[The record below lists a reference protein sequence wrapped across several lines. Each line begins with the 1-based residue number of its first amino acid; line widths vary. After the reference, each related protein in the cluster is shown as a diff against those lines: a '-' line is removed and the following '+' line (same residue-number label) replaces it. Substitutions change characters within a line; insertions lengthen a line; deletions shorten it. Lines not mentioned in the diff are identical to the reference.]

1 MPKTVGIAVSN
12 ATFHFDKLYTYRLP
26 LQLEGQVFEGSMV
39 LVPFGRGNRPRM
51 AVVLAVGEEPTAE
64 KTARLKELFAA
75 APEQARLTP
84 DLLKLVH
91 FLKERTFCTWFDALS
106 VLIPAGYGLRGL
118 TGWSLVRGAPIP
130 EDLSL
135 TEQQVLSVL
144 RPRRKPLPAADLAE
158 TLGLTLSALP
168 LERLENLG
176 LLRREEVVER
186 RVGDKTLQ
194 MVRLTEAEPEKLTPK
209 QQQVY
214 ELLGQVGCG
223 SIREICY
230 FAGVTR
236 GVVEKLV
243 QQGLAETYEQE
254 VLRTPL
260 KEETIPVEPPPTLTE
275 EQAAAVETL
284 WQGCQEGGRTGLL
297 YGVTG
302 SGKTA
307 VYLTLAHRVLAEGR
321 RCIVLVPEISLTPQT
336 IRRFLAAF
344 GSRVA
349 VIHSALSL
357 SERLDEYKR
366 IRRGEVDV
374 VVGTRSAVFA
384 PVENL
389 GLIIVDEEQEHTY
402 RSERAPRYDACEIAR
417 LRTRRHRGLCVLAS
431 ATPSIETA
439 YRAQKGE
446 YLLARLTRRY
456 GGAPLPE
463 VTILDLRERPMA
475 AEALSEELCEQL
487 LQNLQRGEQS
497 ILFVNRRGYSATA
510 TCMSC
515 HQPLECPHCSISLKF
530 HAANGRLMCH
540 YCGYSTEVPKA
551 CPHCGSRLMRY
562 SGVGTQKVEEALKM
576 RFPTARILRMDQ
588 DTTMRKD
595 SHQKLLSAFGRGDY
609 DILIGTQ
616 MVTKGLDF
624 PRVTLVGVLT
634 PDQML
639 YADDFRSYE
648 RTFSLITQVVGRSG
662 RRELPGRAFLQTYQ
676 PDHPVLTAA
685 ARQDYPAFYKT
696 EVETRRLLL
705 YPPFCRL
712 YCLGFWGENEAEVK
726 RAGQAVLTLLERL
739 LPAEYPELPVRLLGL
754 APAGVLRVA
763 GRYRYKLLIK
773 GKNSP
778 RMRELLWRLFT
789 EPALAQPM
797 KNVTLTIEPNYDSD
811 L

>member
-1 MPKTVGIAVSN
+1 MSPVARVAVEKT
-12 ATFHFDKLYTYRLP
+12 TCRFDKLFDYAIP
-26 LQLEGQVFEGSMV
+26 EGMALTAGVRVM
-39 LVPFGRGNRPRM
+39 VPFGRGGRRVGLVVALADAPESDTPLKPVA
-51 AVVLAVGEEPTAE
+51 AVLEEEPVLTE
-64 KTARLKELFAA
+64 EGLF
-75 APEQARLTP
+75 
-84 DLLKLVH
+84 LLRWLR
-91 FLKERTFCTWFDALS
+91 ENTFCTWFDALS

-118 TGWSLVRGAPIP
+118 IGWSLVRGVPLP
-130 EDLSL
+130 EALSP
-135 TEQQVLSVL
+135 TEQQVLSAL
-144 RPRRKPLPAADLAE
+144 KPRRKAVAAAELAE
-158 TLGLTLSALP
+158 ALGLTLDALP
-168 LERLENLG
+168 LERLEALG
-176 LLRREEVVER
+176 LLCREEVVER
-186 RVGDKTLQ
+186 RIGDKTLQ
-194 MVRLTEAEPEKLTPK
+194 MVRLSGTEPERLTPK
-209 QQQVY
+209 QRQVY
-214 ELLGQVGCG
+214 ELLEQVGCG

-243 QQGLAETYEQE
+243 QQGIAEAYEQE
-254 VLRTPL
+254 VLRTPVSR
-260 KEETIPVEPPPTLTE
+260 ETVLPEPPPALTE
-275 EQAAAVETL
+275 EQTAAVETL
-284 WQGCQEGGRTGLL
+284 WQGFAEGGRTGLL

-307 VYLTLAHRVLAEGR
+307 VYLTLAHRILAEGR

-344 GSRVA
+344 GRRVA
-349 VIHSALSL
+349 VMHSALSL

-384 PVENL
+384 PVEKL

-402 RSERAPRYDACEIAR
+402 RSEKAPRYDAGEIAR
-417 LRTRRHRGLCVLAS
+417 LRARRQGGLCVLAS

-439 YRAQKGE
+439 YRAEKGE
-446 YLLARLTRRY
+446 YLLAKLTHRY
-456 GGAPLPE
+456 GGAPLPD
-463 VTILDLRERPMA
+463 VTILDLRERAMA
-475 AEALSEELCEQL
+475 AEALSEELCEEL
-487 LQNLQRGEQS
+487 MQNLDRGEQS

-562 SGVGTQKVEEALKM
+562 SGVGTQKVEEALKL
-576 RFPTARILRMDQ
+576 RFPQARILRMDQ

-624 PRVTLVGVLT
+624 PKVTLVGVLS

-648 RTFSLITQVVGRSG
+648 HTFSLITQVVGRGG

-696 EVETRRLLL
+696 EAETRKLLL

-726 RAGQAVLTLLERL
+726 AAGQAVLALLERL
-739 LPAEYPELPVRLLGL
+739 LPGEYPELPVRLLGL
-754 APAGVLRVA
+754 APANVLRVA
-763 GRYRYKLLIK
+763 GRYRYKLIIK

-778 RMRELLWRLFT
+778 RMRELLWRLYT
-789 EPALAQPM
+789 EPELAAVM
-797 KNVTLTIEPNYDSD
+797 RNVTLTIDPNYDSD

>member
-1 MPKTVGIAVSN
+1 MAPVARVAVEKT
-12 ATFHFDKLYTYRLP
+12 TCRFDKLFDYAIPQGMP
-26 LQLEGQVFEGSMV
+26 LCPGVRV
-39 LVPFGRGNRPRM
+39 LVPFGHGRRIGL
-51 AVVLAVGEEPTAE
+51 VVELAEQAAHSTLKPIAAPLEEEPVLTE
-64 KTARLKELFAA
+64 EGLF
-75 APEQARLTP
+75 
-84 DLLKLVH
+84 LLRWLR
-91 FLKERTFCTWFDALS
+91 ENTFCTWFDALS

-118 TGWSLVRGAPIP
+118 TGWSLVRGAPVP

-284 WQGCQEGGRTGLL
+284 WQGCREGGRTGLL

-726 RAGQAVLTLLERL
+726 RAGQAVLSLLEWL

-789 EPALAQPM
+789 EPTLAQPM

>member
-1 MPKTVGIAVSN
+1 MAPVARVAVEKT
-12 ATFHFDKLYTYRLP
+12 TCRFDKLFDYAIPQGMP
-26 LQLEGQVFEGSMV
+26 LRPGVRV
-39 LVPFGRGNRPRM
+39 LVPFGHGRRIGL
-51 AVVLAVGEEPTAE
+51 VVELAEQAAHAALKPIAAPLEEEPVLTE
-64 KTARLKELFAA
+64 EGLF
-75 APEQARLTP
+75 
-84 DLLKLVH
+84 LLRWLR
-91 FLKERTFCTWFDALS
+91 ENTFCTWFDALS

-118 TGWSLVRGAPIP
+118 TGWSLVRGAPVP

-135 TEQQVLSVL
+135 TEQQVLSIL

-284 WQGCQEGGRTGLL
+284 WQGCREGGRTGLL

-487 LQNLQRGEQS
+487 MQNLNCGEQS

-662 RRELPGRAFLQTYQ
+662 RQELPGRAFLQTYQ

-726 RAGQAVLTLLERL
+726 RAGQAVLSLLERL

>member
-1 MPKTVGIAVSN
+1 MPPVARVAVEKT
-12 ATFHFDKLYTYRLP
+12 TCRFDKLFDYAIP
-26 LQLEGQVFEGSMV
+26 EGVSLMPGVRV
-39 LVPFGRGNRPRM
+39 LVPFGRGGRRVGLVVEIAAEPENPAGLKPIA
-51 AVVLAVGEEPTAE
+51 AVLEEEPVLTE
-64 KTARLKELFAA
+64 EGLF
-75 APEQARLTP
+75 
-84 DLLKLVH
+84 LLRWLR
-91 FLKERTFCTWFDALS
+91 ENTFCTWFDALS

-118 TGWSLVRGAPIP
+118 TGWSLVRGIPQP

-135 TEQQVLSVL
+135 VGQQILAVL
-144 RPRRKPLPAADLAE
+144 RPRRKPLPAAELAE
-158 TLGLTLSALP
+158 TLGLALSALP
-168 LERLENLG
+168 LEQLEKRG
-176 LLRREEVVER
+176 LLQQEEVVER

-194 MVRLTEAEPEKLTPK
+194 MVRLTEMEPVKLTPK
-209 QQQVY
+209 QRKVY
-214 ELLGQVGCG
+214 ELLAQVGCG

-243 QQGLAETYEQE
+243 QQGVAETYEQE

-260 KEETIPVEPPPTLTE
+260 NSETVPPEPPPCLTE

-284 WQGCQEGGRTGLL
+284 WQGYREGGRTGLL

-344 GSRVA
+344 GRRVA

-384 PVENL
+384 PVEQL

-402 RSERAPRYDACEIAR
+402 RSEQSPRYDAGEIAR
-417 LRTRRHRGLCVLAS
+417 LRARRQGGLCVLAS

-439 YRAQKGE
+439 YRAEKGE
-446 YLLARLTRRY
+446 YLLAKLTQRY
-456 GGAPLPE
+456 GGAPLPD

-475 AEALSEELCEQL
+475 AEALSEELCEEL
-487 LQNLQRGEQS
+487 LQNLNRKEQS

-530 HAANGRLMCH
+530 HTANGRLMCH
-540 YCGYSTEVPKA
+540 YCGYSTEVPKV

-562 SGVGTQKVEEALKM
+562 SGVGTQKVEEALKV
-576 RFPTARILRMDQ
+576 RFPQARILRMDQ

-624 PRVTLVGVLT
+624 PKVTLVGVLT

-648 RTFSLITQVVGRSG
+648 RTFSLITQVVGRGG

-712 YCLGFWGENEAEVK
+712 YCLGFWGEKEAEVK
-726 RAGQAVLTLLERL
+726 AAGQAVLSLLERL
-739 LPAEYPELPVRLLGL
+739 LPAEYKELPVRLLGL

-778 RMRELLWRLFT
+778 RMRELLWRLYT
-789 EPALAQPM
+789 EPELTVPLR
-797 KNVTLTIEPNYDSD
+797 NVALTIDPNYDSN

>member
-1 MPKTVGIAVSN
+1 MSPVARVAVEKT
-12 ATFHFDKLYTYRLP
+12 TCRFDKLFDYAIP
-26 LQLEGQVFEGSMV
+26 EGMALTAGVRVM
-39 LVPFGRGNRPRM
+39 VPFGRGGRRVGLVVALADAPESDTPLKPVA
-51 AVVLAVGEEPTAE
+51 AVLEEEPVLTE
-64 KTARLKELFAA
+64 EGLF
-75 APEQARLTP
+75 
-84 DLLKLVH
+84 LLRWLR
-91 FLKERTFCTWFDALS
+91 ENTFCTWFDALS

-118 TGWSLVRGAPIP
+118 IGWSLVRGVPLP
-130 EDLSL
+130 EDLSP
-135 TEQQVLSVL
+135 TEQQVLSAL
-144 RPRRKPLPAADLAE
+144 KPRRKAVAAAELAE
-158 TLGLTLSALP
+158 ALGLTLDALP
-168 LERLENLG
+168 LERLEALG

-186 RVGDKTLQ
+186 RIGDKTLQ
-194 MVRLTEAEPEKLTPK
+194 MVRLSGTEPERLTPK
-209 QQQVY
+209 QRQVY
-214 ELLGQVGCG
+214 ELLEQVGCG

-243 QQGLAETYEQE
+243 QQGIAEAYEQE
-254 VLRTPL
+254 VLRTPVSR
-260 KEETIPVEPPPTLTE
+260 ETVLPEPPPALTE
-275 EQAAAVETL
+275 EQSAAVETL
-284 WQGCQEGGRTGLL
+284 WQGFVEGGRTGLL

-344 GSRVA
+344 GRRVA
-349 VIHSALSL
+349 VMHSALSL

-384 PVENL
+384 PVEKL

-402 RSERAPRYDACEIAR
+402 RSEKAPRYDAGEIAR
-417 LRTRRHRGLCVLAS
+417 LRARRQGGLCVLAS

-439 YRAQKGE
+439 YRAEKGE
-446 YLLARLTRRY
+446 YLLAKLTHRY
-456 GGAPLPE
+456 GGAPLPD
-463 VTILDLRERPMA
+463 VTILDLRERAMA
-475 AEALSEELCEQL
+475 AEALSEELCEEL
-487 LQNLQRGEQS
+487 MQNLDRGEQS

-562 SGVGTQKVEEALKM
+562 SGVGTQKVEEALKL
-576 RFPTARILRMDQ
+576 RFPQARILRMDQ

-624 PRVTLVGVLT
+624 PKVTLVGVLA

-648 RTFSLITQVVGRSG
+648 HTFSLITQVVGRGG

-696 EVETRRLLL
+696 EAETRKLLL

-726 RAGQAVLTLLERL
+726 AAGQAVLALLERL
-739 LPAEYPELPVRLLGL
+739 LPEEYPELPVRLLGL
-754 APAGVLRVA
+754 APANVLRVA
-763 GRYRYKLLIK
+763 GRYRYKLIIK

-778 RMRELLWRLFT
+778 RMRELLWRLYT
-789 EPALAQPM
+789 EPELAAVM
-797 KNVTLTIEPNYDSD
+797 RNVTLTIDPNYDSN

>member
-1 MPKTVGIAVSN
+1 MSPVARVAVEKT
-12 ATFHFDKLYTYRLP
+12 TCRFDKLFDYAIP
-26 LQLEGQVFEGSMV
+26 EGMALTAGVRVM
-39 LVPFGRGNRPRM
+39 VPFGRGGRRVGLVVALADAPESDTPLKPVA
-51 AVVLAVGEEPTAE
+51 AVLEEEPVLTE
-64 KTARLKELFAA
+64 EGLF
-75 APEQARLTP
+75 
-84 DLLKLVH
+84 LLRWLR
-91 FLKERTFCTWFDALS
+91 ENTFCTWFDALS

-118 TGWSLVRGAPIP
+118 TGWSLVRGVPLP
-130 EDLSL
+130 EDLSP
-135 TEQQVLSVL
+135 TEQQVLSAL
-144 RPRRKPLPAADLAE
+144 KPRRKTVAAAELAE
-158 TLGLTLSALP
+158 ALGLTLDALP
-168 LERLENLG
+168 LERLEALG

-186 RVGDKTLQ
+186 RIGDKTLQ
-194 MVRLTEAEPEKLTPK
+194 MVRLSGTEPERLTSK
-209 QQQVY
+209 QRQVY

-243 QQGLAETYEQE
+243 QQGIAEAYEQE
-254 VLRTPL
+254 VLRTPVSR
-260 KEETIPVEPPPTLTE
+260 ETVLPEPPPALTE
-275 EQAAAVETL
+275 EQSAAVETL
-284 WQGCQEGGRTGLL
+284 WQGFAEGGRTGLL

-344 GSRVA
+344 GRRVA
-349 VIHSALSL
+349 VMHSALSL

-384 PVENL
+384 PVEKL

-402 RSERAPRYDACEIAR
+402 RSEKAPRYDAGEIAR
-417 LRTRRHRGLCVLAS
+417 LRARRQGGLCVLAS

-439 YRAQKGE
+439 YRAEKGE
-446 YLLARLTRRY
+446 YLLAKLTHRY
-456 GGAPLPE
+456 GGAPLPD
-463 VTILDLRERPMA
+463 VTILDLRERAMA
-475 AEALSEELCEQL
+475 AEALSEELCEEL
-487 LQNLQRGEQS
+487 MQNLDRGEQS

-551 CPHCGSRLMRY
+551 CPACGSRLMRY
-562 SGVGTQKVEEALKM
+562 SGVGTQKVEEALKL
-576 RFPTARILRMDQ
+576 RFPQARILRMDQ

-624 PRVTLVGVLT
+624 PKVTLVGVLA

-648 RTFSLITQVVGRSG
+648 RTFSLITQVVGRGG

-696 EVETRRLLL
+696 EAETRKLLL

-712 YCLGFWGENEAEVK
+712 CCLGFWGENEAEVK
-726 RAGQAVLTLLERL
+726 AAGQAVLALLERL
-739 LPAEYPELPVRLLGL
+739 LPEEYPELPVRLLGL
-754 APAGVLRVA
+754 APANVLRVA
-763 GRYRYKLLIK
+763 GRYRYKLIIK

-778 RMRELLWRLFT
+778 RMRELLWRLYT
-789 EPALAQPM
+789 EPELAAPM
-797 KNVTLTIEPNYDSD
+797 RGVVLTIDPNYDSN

>member
-1 MPKTVGIAVSN
+1 MSLLLAQAAVN
-12 ATFHFDKLYTYRLP
+12 DANIHFDKLYSYRIPAELA
-26 LQLEGQVFEGSMV
+26 GRVFPGSMV
-39 LVPFGRGNRPRM
+39 LVPFGRGSKARM
-51 AVVLAVGEEPTAE
+51 AVVLAVGEVDESDAPKGL
-64 KTARLKELFAA
+64 KTLYDA
-75 APEQARLTP
+75 APEDARLTP
-84 DLLKLVH
+84 DLLELVR
-91 FLKERTFCTWFDALS
+91 FLKERTFCTWFEAVKAVIPYGAQYRPAVVDGRHVMQGRLTRSTERLYTLAGALPEKPKPGPRQLAAVAALQNGPLTARQLDEVGIS
-106 VLIPAGYGLRGL
+106 RATLDGLVKKGVLTAAEQDKAIDLFAAIPFDPQPL
-118 TGWSLVRGAPIP
+118 
-130 EDLSL
+130 ELSP
-135 TEQQVLSVL
+135 EQQQAFNDLL
-144 RPRRKPLPAADLAE
+144 PNLEDARPHAA
-158 TLGLTLSALP
+158 
-168 LERLENLG
+168 
-176 LLRREEVVER
+176 LLH
-186 RVGDKTLQ
+186 
-194 MVRLTEAEPEKLTPK
+194 
-209 QQQVY
+209 
-214 ELLGQVGCG
+214 
-223 SIREICY
+223 
-230 FAGVTR
+230 
-236 GVVEKLV
+236 
-243 QQGLAETYEQE
+243 
-254 VLRTPL
+254 
-260 KEETIPVEPPPTLTE
+260 
-275 EQAAAVETL
+275 
-284 WQGCQEGGRTGLL
+284 
-297 YGVTG
+297 GVTG
-302 SGKTA
+302 SGKTI
-307 VYLTLAHRVLAEGR
+307 VFLRLIQRMLELGR
-321 RCIVLVPEISLTPQT
+321 RALVLVPEISLTPQM
-336 IRRFLAAF
+336 IRRLKSTF
-344 GSRVA
+344 GSRLA
-349 VIHSALSL
+349 VQHSALNNT
-357 SERLDEYKR
+357 ERLLQWRMIQQGNAD
-366 IRRGEVDV
+366 I

-384 PVENL
+384 PLQNL
-389 GLIIVDEEQEHTY
+389 GLIIMDEEQEHTY
-402 RSERAPRYDACEIAR
+402 RSEKSPRYDAGEVAR

-463 VTILDLRERPMA
+463 VTILDLRDRPMA

>member
-1 MPKTVGIAVSN
+1 MSPVARVAVEKT
-12 ATFHFDKLYTYRLP
+12 TCRFDKLFDYAIP
-26 LQLEGQVFEGSMV
+26 EGMALTAGVRVM
-39 LVPFGRGNRPRM
+39 VPFGRGGRRVGLVVALADAPESDTPLKPVA
-51 AVVLAVGEEPTAE
+51 AVLEEEPVLTE
-64 KTARLKELFAA
+64 EGLF
-75 APEQARLTP
+75 
-84 DLLKLVH
+84 LLRWLR
-91 FLKERTFCTWFDALS
+91 ENTFCTWFDALS

-118 TGWSLVRGAPIP
+118 IGWSLVRGVPLP
-130 EDLSL
+130 EALSP
-135 TEQQVLSVL
+135 TEQQVLSAL
-144 RPRRKPLPAADLAE
+144 KPRRKAVAAAELAE
-158 TLGLTLSALP
+158 ALGLTLDALP
-168 LERLENLG
+168 LERLEALG

-186 RVGDKTLQ
+186 RIGDKTLQ
-194 MVRLTEAEPEKLTPK
+194 MVRLSGTEPERLTPK
-209 QQQVY
+209 QRQVY
-214 ELLGQVGCG
+214 ELLEQVGCG

-243 QQGLAETYEQE
+243 QQGIAEVYEQE
-254 VLRTPL
+254 VLRTPVSR
-260 KEETIPVEPPPTLTE
+260 ETVLPEPPPALTE
-275 EQAAAVETL
+275 EQSAAVETL
-284 WQGCQEGGRTGLL
+284 WQGFAEGGRTGLL

-307 VYLTLAHRVLAEGR
+307 VYLTLAHRILAEGR

-344 GSRVA
+344 GRRVA
-349 VIHSALSL
+349 VMHSALSL

-384 PVENL
+384 PVEKL

-402 RSERAPRYDACEIAR
+402 RSEKAPRYDAGEIAR
-417 LRTRRHRGLCVLAS
+417 LRVRRQGGLCVLAS

-439 YRAQKGE
+439 YRAEKGE
-446 YLLARLTRRY
+446 YLLAKLTHRY
-456 GGAPLPE
+456 GGAPLPD
-463 VTILDLRERPMA
+463 VTILDLRERAMA
-475 AEALSEELCEQL
+475 AEALSEELCEEL
-487 LQNLQRGEQS
+487 MQNLDRGEQS

-562 SGVGTQKVEEALKM
+562 SGVGTQKVEEALKL
-576 RFPTARILRMDQ
+576 RFPQARILRMDQ

-624 PRVTLVGVLT
+624 PKVTLVGVLS

-648 RTFSLITQVVGRSG
+648 HTFSLITQVVGRGG

-696 EVETRRLLL
+696 EAETRKLLL

-726 RAGQAVLTLLERL
+726 AAGQAVLALLERL
-739 LPAEYPELPVRLLGL
+739 LPGEYPELPVRLLGL
-754 APAGVLRVA
+754 APANVLRVA
-763 GRYRYKLLIK
+763 GRYRYKLIIK

-778 RMRELLWRLFT
+778 RMRELLWRLYT
-789 EPALAQPM
+789 EPELAAVM
-797 KNVTLTIEPNYDSD
+797 RNVTLTIDPNYDSD

>member
-1 MPKTVGIAVSN
+1 MSPVARVAVEKT
-12 ATFHFDKLYTYRLP
+12 TCRFDKLFDYAIP
-26 LQLEGQVFEGSMV
+26 EGMTLSAGVRVM
-39 LVPFGRGNRPRM
+39 VPFGRGGRRVGLVVALADAPESDTPLKPVA
-51 AVVLAVGEEPTAE
+51 AVLEEEPVLTE
-64 KTARLKELFAA
+64 EGLF
-75 APEQARLTP
+75 
-84 DLLKLVH
+84 LLRWLR
-91 FLKERTFCTWFDALS
+91 ENTFCTWFDALS

-118 TGWSLVRGAPIP
+118 IGWSLVRGVPLP
-130 EDLSL
+130 EDL
-135 TEQQVLSVL
+135 TPAEQQVLTAL
-144 RPRRKPLPAADLAE
+144 KPRRKAVPAAELAE
-158 TLGLTLSALP
+158 ALGLTLAALP
-168 LERLENLG
+168 LERLEALG

-186 RVGDKTLQ
+186 RIGDKTLQ
-194 MVRLTEAEPEKLTPK
+194 MVRLSGTEPEYLTPK
-209 QQQVY
+209 QRQVY
-214 ELLGQVGCG
+214 ELLEQVGCG

-243 QQGLAETYEQE
+243 QQGVAESYEQE
-254 VLRTPL
+254 VLRTPTS
-260 KEETIPVEPPPTLTE
+260 EETVPPEPPPALTE
-275 EQAAAVETL
+275 EQSAAVETL
-284 WQGCQEGGRTGLL
+284 WQGFAEGGRTGLL

-344 GSRVA
+344 GRRVA
-349 VIHSALSL
+349 VMHSALSL

-384 PVENL
+384 PVEKL

-402 RSERAPRYDACEIAR
+402 RSEKAPRYDAGEIAR
-417 LRTRRHRGLCVLAS
+417 LRARRQGGLCVLAS

-439 YRAQKGE
+439 YRAEKGE
-446 YLLARLTRRY
+446 YLLAKLTHRY
-456 GGAPLPE
+456 GGAPLPD
-463 VTILDLRERPMA
+463 VTILDLRERAMA
-475 AEALSEELCEQL
+475 AEALSEELCEEL
-487 LQNLQRGEQS
+487 MQNLDRGEQS

-551 CPHCGSRLMRY
+551 CPACGSRLMRY
-562 SGVGTQKVEEALKM
+562 SGVGTQKVEEALKL
-576 RFPTARILRMDQ
+576 RFPQARILRMDQ

-624 PRVTLVGVLT
+624 PKVTLVGVLT

-648 RTFSLITQVVGRSG
+648 RTFSLITQVVGRGG

-696 EVETRRLLL
+696 EAETRKLLL

-712 YCLGFWGENEAEVK
+712 YCLGFWGENEGEVK
-726 RAGQAVLTLLERL
+726 AAGQAVLRLLERL

-754 APAGVLRVA
+754 APANVLRVA

-778 RMRELLWRLFT
+778 RMRELLWRLYT
-789 EPALAQPM
+789 EPELAAVM
-797 KNVTLTIEPNYDSD
+797 RNVTLTIDPNYDSD

>member
-1 MPKTVGIAVSN
+1 MSPVARVAVEKT
-12 ATFHFDKLYTYRLP
+12 TCRFDKLFDYAIP
-26 LQLEGQVFEGSMV
+26 EGMALTAGVRVM
-39 LVPFGRGNRPRM
+39 VPFGRGGRRVGLVVALADAPESDTPLKPVA
-51 AVVLAVGEEPTAE
+51 AVLEEEPVLTE
-64 KTARLKELFAA
+64 EGLF
-75 APEQARLTP
+75 
-84 DLLKLVH
+84 LLRWLR
-91 FLKERTFCTWFDALS
+91 ENTFCTWFDALS

-118 TGWSLVRGAPIP
+118 IGWSLVRGVPLQ
-130 EDLSL
+130 EDLSP
-135 TEQQVLSVL
+135 TEQQVLSAL
-144 RPRRKPLPAADLAE
+144 KPRRKAVAAAELAE
-158 TLGLTLSALP
+158 ALGLTLDALP
-168 LERLENLG
+168 LERLEALG

-186 RVGDKTLQ
+186 RIGDKTLQ
-194 MVRLTEAEPEKLTPK
+194 MVRLSGTEPERLTPK
-209 QQQVY
+209 QRQVY
-214 ELLGQVGCG
+214 ELLEQVGCG

-230 FAGVTR
+230 FAGVPR

-243 QQGLAETYEQE
+243 QQGIAEAYEQE
-254 VLRTPL
+254 VLRTPVSR
-260 KEETIPVEPPPTLTE
+260 ETVLPEPPPALTE
-275 EQAAAVETL
+275 EQSAAVETL
-284 WQGCQEGGRTGLL
+284 WQGFAEGGRTGLL

-307 VYLTLAHRVLAEGR
+307 VYLTLAHRILAEGR

-344 GSRVA
+344 GRRVA
-349 VIHSALSL
+349 VMHSALSL

-384 PVENL
+384 PVEKL

-402 RSERAPRYDACEIAR
+402 RSEKAPRYDAGEIAR
-417 LRTRRHRGLCVLAS
+417 LRARRQGGLCVLAS

-439 YRAQKGE
+439 YRAEKGE
-446 YLLARLTRRY
+446 YLLAKLTHRY
-456 GGAPLPE
+456 GGAPLPD
-463 VTILDLRERPMA
+463 VTILDLRERAMA
-475 AEALSEELCEQL
+475 AEALSEELCEEL
-487 LQNLQRGEQS
+487 MQNLDRGEQS
-497 ILFVNRRGYSATA
+497 ILFVNRRGYSAMA

-562 SGVGTQKVEEALKM
+562 SGVGTQKVEEALKL
-576 RFPTARILRMDQ
+576 RFPQARILRMDQ

-624 PRVTLVGVLT
+624 PKVTLVGVLA

-648 RTFSLITQVVGRSG
+648 RTFSLITQVVGRGG

-696 EVETRRLLL
+696 EAETRKLLL

-726 RAGQAVLTLLERL
+726 AAGQAVLALLERL
-739 LPAEYPELPVRLLGL
+739 LPGEYPELPVRLLGL
-754 APAGVLRVA
+754 APANVLRVA
-763 GRYRYKLLIK
+763 GRYRYKLIIK

-778 RMRELLWRLFT
+778 RMRELLWRLYT
-789 EPALAQPM
+789 EPELAAVM
-797 KNVTLTIEPNYDSD
+797 RNVTLTIDPNYDSD

>member
-1 MPKTVGIAVSN
+1 MSPVARVAVEKT
-12 ATFHFDKLYTYRLP
+12 TCRFDKLFDYAIP
-26 LQLEGQVFEGSMV
+26 EGMALTAGVRVM
-39 LVPFGRGNRPRM
+39 VPFGRGGRRVGLVVALADAPESDTPLKPVA
-51 AVVLAVGEEPTAE
+51 AVLEEEPVLTE
-64 KTARLKELFAA
+64 EGLF
-75 APEQARLTP
+75 
-84 DLLKLVH
+84 LLRWLR
-91 FLKERTFCTWFDALS
+91 ENTFCTWFDALS

-118 TGWSLVRGAPIP
+118 IGWSLVRGVPLP
-130 EDLSL
+130 EDLSP
-135 TEQQVLSVL
+135 TEQQVLSAL
-144 RPRRKPLPAADLAE
+144 KPRRKTVAAAE
-158 TLGLTLSALP
+158 LSEALGLPLAALP
-168 LERLENLG
+168 LERLEALG

-186 RVGDKTLQ
+186 RIGDKTLQ
-194 MVRLTEAEPEKLTPK
+194 MVRLSGTEPERLTPK
-209 QQQVY
+209 QRQVY
-214 ELLGQVGCG
+214 ELLEQVGCG

-243 QQGLAETYEQE
+243 QQGIAEAYEQE
-254 VLRTPL
+254 VLRTPVSR
-260 KEETIPVEPPPTLTE
+260 ETVLPEPPPALTE
-275 EQAAAVETL
+275 EQSAAVETL
-284 WQGCQEGGRTGLL
+284 WQGFAEGGRTGLL

-344 GSRVA
+344 GRRVA
-349 VIHSALSL
+349 VMHSALSL

-384 PVENL
+384 PVEKL

-402 RSERAPRYDACEIAR
+402 RSEKAPRYDAGEIAR
-417 LRTRRHRGLCVLAS
+417 LRARRQGGLCVLAS

-439 YRAQKGE
+439 YRAEKGE
-446 YLLARLTRRY
+446 YLLAKLTHRY
-456 GGAPLPE
+456 GGAPLPD
-463 VTILDLRERPMA
+463 VTILDLRERAMA
-475 AEALSEELCEQL
+475 AEALSEELCEEL
-487 LQNLQRGEQS
+487 MQNLDRGEQS

-562 SGVGTQKVEEALKM
+562 SGVGTQKVEEALKL
-576 RFPTARILRMDQ
+576 RFPQARILRMDQ

-624 PRVTLVGVLT
+624 PKVTLVGVLA

-648 RTFSLITQVVGRSG
+648 RTFSLITQVVGRGG

-696 EVETRRLLL
+696 EAETRKLLL

-726 RAGQAVLTLLERL
+726 AAGQAVLALLERL
-739 LPAEYPELPVRLLGL
+739 LPEEYPELPVRLLGL
-754 APAGVLRVA
+754 APANVLRVA
-763 GRYRYKLLIK
+763 GRYRYKLIIK

-778 RMRELLWRLFT
+778 RMRELLWRLYT
-789 EPALAQPM
+789 EPELAAVM
-797 KNVTLTIEPNYDSD
+797 RNVTLTIDPNYDSD

>member
-1 MPKTVGIAVSN
+1 MSPVARVAVEKT
-12 ATFHFDKLYTYRLP
+12 TCRFDKLFDYAIPGGMTLSAGVR
-26 LQLEGQVFEGSMV
+26 VM
-39 LVPFGRGNRPRM
+39 VPFGRGGRRVGLVVALADAPESDTPLKPVA
-51 AVVLAVGEEPTAE
+51 AVLEEEPVLTE
-64 KTARLKELFAA
+64 EGLF
-75 APEQARLTP
+75 
-84 DLLKLVH
+84 LLRWLR
-91 FLKERTFCTWFDALS
+91 ENTFCTWFDALS

-118 TGWSLVRGAPIP
+118 IGWSLVRGVPLP
-130 EDLSL
+130 EDLSP
-135 TEQQVLSVL
+135 TEQQVLSAL
-144 RPRRKPLPAADLAE
+144 KPRRKAVAAAE
-158 TLGLTLSALP
+158 LSEALGLTLDALP
-168 LERLENLG
+168 LERLEALG

-194 MVRLTEAEPEKLTPK
+194 MVRLSGTEPERLTPK
-209 QQQVY
+209 QRQVY
-214 ELLGQVGCG
+214 ELLEQVGCG

-243 QQGLAETYEQE
+243 QQGVAESYEQE
-254 VLRTPL
+254 VLRTPTS
-260 KEETIPVEPPPTLTE
+260 EETVPPEPPPTLTE
-275 EQAAAVETL
+275 EQTAAVETL
-284 WQGCQEGGRTGLL
+284 WQGFTEGGRTGLL

-344 GSRVA
+344 GRRVA
-349 VIHSALSL
+349 VMHSALSL

-384 PVENL
+384 PVEKL

-402 RSERAPRYDACEIAR
+402 RSEKAPRYDAGEIAR
-417 LRTRRHRGLCVLAS
+417 LRARRQGGLCVLAS

-439 YRAQKGE
+439 YRAEKGE
-446 YLLARLTRRY
+446 YLLAKLTHRY
-456 GGAPLPE
+456 GGAPLPD
-463 VTILDLRERPMA
+463 VTILDLRERAMA
-475 AEALSEELCEQL
+475 AEALSEELCEEL
-487 LQNLQRGEQS
+487 MQNLGRGEQS

-551 CPHCGSRLMRY
+551 CPTCGSRLMRY
-562 SGVGTQKVEEALKM
+562 SGVGTQKVEEALKL
-576 RFPTARILRMDQ
+576 RFPQARILRMDQ

-648 RTFSLITQVVGRSG
+648 HTFSLITQVVGRGG

-696 EVETRRLLL
+696 EAETRKLLL

-726 RAGQAVLTLLERL
+726 AAGQAVLALLERL
-739 LPAEYPELPVRLLGL
+739 LPEEYPELPVRLLGL
-754 APAGVLRVA
+754 APANVLRVA

-778 RMRELLWRLFT
+778 RMRELLWRLYT
-789 EPALAQPM
+789 EPELAAPM
-797 KNVTLTIEPNYDSD
+797 RGVVLTIDPNYDSN

>member
-1 MPKTVGIAVSN
+1 MSPVARVAVEKT
-12 ATFHFDKLYTYRLP
+12 TCRFDKLFDYAIP
-26 LQLEGQVFEGSMV
+26 EGMALTAGVRIM
-39 LVPFGRGNRPRM
+39 VPFGRGGRRVGLVVALADAPESDTPLKPVA
-51 AVVLAVGEEPTAE
+51 AVLEEEPVLTE
-64 KTARLKELFAA
+64 EGLF
-75 APEQARLTP
+75 
-84 DLLKLVH
+84 LLRWLR
-91 FLKERTFCTWFDALS
+91 ENTFCTWFDALS

-118 TGWSLVRGAPIP
+118 IGWSLVRGVPLP
-130 EDLSL
+130 EALSP
-135 TEQQVLSVL
+135 TEQQVLSAL
-144 RPRRKPLPAADLAE
+144 KPRRKAVAAAELAE
-158 TLGLTLSALP
+158 ALGLTLDALP
-168 LERLENLG
+168 LERLEALG

-186 RVGDKTLQ
+186 RIGDKTLQ
-194 MVRLTEAEPEKLTPK
+194 MVRLSGTEPERLTPK
-209 QQQVY
+209 QRQVY
-214 ELLGQVGCG
+214 ELLEQVGCG

-243 QQGLAETYEQE
+243 QQGIAEAYEQE
-254 VLRTPL
+254 VLRTPVSR
-260 KEETIPVEPPPTLTE
+260 ETVLPEPPPALTE
-275 EQAAAVETL
+275 EQTAAVETL
-284 WQGCQEGGRTGLL
+284 WQGFAESGRTGLL

-344 GSRVA
+344 GRRVA
-349 VIHSALSL
+349 VMHSALSL

-384 PVENL
+384 PVEKL

-402 RSERAPRYDACEIAR
+402 RSEKAPRYDAGEIAR
-417 LRTRRHRGLCVLAS
+417 LRARRQGGLCVLAS

-439 YRAQKGE
+439 YRAEKGE
-446 YLLARLTRRY
+446 YLLAKLTHRY
-456 GGAPLPE
+456 GGAPLPD
-463 VTILDLRERPMA
+463 VTILDLRERAMA
-475 AEALSEELCEQL
+475 AEALSEELCEEL
-487 LQNLQRGEQS
+487 MQNLDRGEQS

-562 SGVGTQKVEEALKM
+562 SGVGTQKVEEALKL
-576 RFPTARILRMDQ
+576 RFPQARILRMDQ

-624 PRVTLVGVLT
+624 PKVTLVGVLA

-648 RTFSLITQVVGRSG
+648 HTFSLITQVVGRGG

-696 EVETRRLLL
+696 EVETRKLLL

-726 RAGQAVLTLLERL
+726 AAGQAVLALLERL
-739 LPAEYPELPVRLLGL
+739 LPGEYPELPVRLLGL
-754 APAGVLRVA
+754 APANVLRVA
-763 GRYRYKLLIK
+763 GRYRYKLIIK

-778 RMRELLWRLFT
+778 RMRELLWRLYT
-789 EPALAQPM
+789 EPELAAVM
-797 KNVTLTIEPNYDSD
+797 RNVTLTIDPNYDSD

>member
-1 MPKTVGIAVSN
+1 MSPVARVAVEKT
-12 ATFHFDKLYTYRLP
+12 TCRFDKLFDYAIP
-26 LQLEGQVFEGSMV
+26 EGMALTAGVRVM
-39 LVPFGRGNRPRM
+39 VPFGRGGRRVGLVVALADAPESDTPLKPVA
-51 AVVLAVGEEPTAE
+51 AVLEEEPVLTE
-64 KTARLKELFAA
+64 EGLF
-75 APEQARLTP
+75 
-84 DLLKLVH
+84 LLRWLR
-91 FLKERTFCTWFDALS
+91 ENTFCTWFDALS

-118 TGWSLVRGAPIP
+118 TGWSLVRGVPLP
-130 EDLSL
+130 EELSP
-135 TEQQVLSVL
+135 TEQQVLAAL
-144 RPRRKPLPAADLAE
+144 KPRRKAVAAAELAE
-158 TLGLTLSALP
+158 ALGLTLDALP
-168 LERLENLG
+168 LERLEALG

-186 RVGDKTLQ
+186 RIGDKTLQ
-194 MVRLTEAEPEKLTPK
+194 MVRLSGTEPERLTPK
-209 QQQVY
+209 QRQVY
-214 ELLGQVGCG
+214 ELLEQVGCG

-243 QQGLAETYEQE
+243 QQGVAESYEQE
-254 VLRTPL
+254 VLRTPTS
-260 KEETIPVEPPPTLTE
+260 EETVPPEPPPTLTE
-275 EQAAAVETL
+275 EQTAAVETL
-284 WQGCQEGGRTGLL
+284 WQGFTEGGRTGLL

-344 GSRVA
+344 GRRVA
-349 VIHSALSL
+349 VMHSALSL

-384 PVENL
+384 PVEKL

-402 RSERAPRYDACEIAR
+402 RSEKAPRYDAGEIAR
-417 LRTRRHRGLCVLAS
+417 LRARRQGGLCVLAS

-439 YRAQKGE
+439 YRAEKGE
-446 YLLARLTRRY
+446 YLLAKLTHRY
-456 GGAPLPE
+456 GGAPLPD
-463 VTILDLRERPMA
+463 VTILDLRERAMA
-475 AEALSEELCEQL
+475 AEALSEELCEEL
-487 LQNLQRGEQS
+487 MQNLDRGEQS

-562 SGVGTQKVEEALKM
+562 SGVGTQKVEEALKL
-576 RFPTARILRMDQ
+576 RFPRARILRMDQ

-624 PRVTLVGVLT
+624 PKVTLVGVLA

-648 RTFSLITQVVGRSG
+648 HTFSLITQVVGRGG

-696 EVETRRLLL
+696 EAETRKLLL

-726 RAGQAVLTLLERL
+726 AAGQAVLALLERL
-739 LPAEYPELPVRLLGL
+739 LPEEYPELPVRLLGL
-754 APAGVLRVA
+754 APANVLRVA
-763 GRYRYKLLIK
+763 GRYRYKLIIK

-778 RMRELLWRLFT
+778 RMRELLWRLYT
-789 EPALAQPM
+789 EPELAAVM
-797 KNVTLTIEPNYDSD
+797 RNVTLTIDPNYDSD

>member
-1 MPKTVGIAVSN
+1 MPPVARVAVEKT
-12 ATFHFDKLYTYRLP
+12 TCRFDKLFDYAIP
-26 LQLEGQVFEGSMV
+26 EGVSLMPGVRV
-39 LVPFGRGNRPRM
+39 LVPFGRGGRRVGLVVEIAAEPENPAGLKPIA
-51 AVVLAVGEEPTAE
+51 AVLEEEPVLTE
-64 KTARLKELFAA
+64 EGLF
-75 APEQARLTP
+75 
-84 DLLKLVH
+84 LLRWLR
-91 FLKERTFCTWFDALS
+91 ENTFCTWFDALS

-118 TGWSLVRGAPIP
+118 TGWSLVRGIPQP

-135 TEQQVLSVL
+135 VGQQILAVL
-144 RPRRKPLPAADLAE
+144 RPRRKPLPAAELAE
-158 TLGLTLSALP
+158 TLGLALSALP
-168 LERLENLG
+168 LEQLEKRG
-176 LLRREEVVER
+176 LLQQEEVVER

-194 MVRLTEAEPEKLTPK
+194 MVRLTEMEPVKLTPK
-209 QQQVY
+209 QRKVY
-214 ELLGQVGCG
+214 ELLAQVGCG

-243 QQGLAETYEQE
+243 QQGVAETYEQE
-254 VLRTPL
+254 VLRTPQNS
-260 KEETIPVEPPPTLTE
+260 ETVPPEPPPCLTE

-284 WQGCQEGGRTGLL
+284 WQGYREGGRTGLL

-344 GSRVA
+344 GRRVA

-384 PVENL
+384 PVEQL

-402 RSERAPRYDACEIAR
+402 RSEQSPRYDAGEIAR
-417 LRTRRHRGLCVLAS
+417 LRARRQGGLCVLAS

-439 YRAQKGE
+439 YRAEKGE
-446 YLLARLTRRY
+446 YLLAKLTQRY
-456 GGAPLPE
+456 GGAPLPD

-475 AEALSEELCEQL
+475 AEALSEELCEEL
-487 LQNLQRGEQS
+487 LQNLNRKEQS

-540 YCGYSTEVPKA
+540 YCGYSTEVPKV

-562 SGVGTQKVEEALKM
+562 SGVGTQKVEEALKV
-576 RFPTARILRMDQ
+576 RFPQARILRMDQ

-595 SHQKLLSAFGRGDY
+595 SHQKLLSSFGRGDY

-624 PRVTLVGVLT
+624 PKVTLVGVLT

-648 RTFSLITQVVGRSG
+648 RTFSLITQVVGRGG

-712 YCLGFWGENEAEVK
+712 YCLGFWGEKEAEVK
-726 RAGQAVLTLLERL
+726 AAGQAVLSLLERL
-739 LPAEYPELPVRLLGL
+739 LPTEYKELPVRLLGL

-778 RMRELLWRLFT
+778 RMRELLWRLYT
-789 EPALAQPM
+789 EPELTVPLR
-797 KNVTLTIEPNYDSD
+797 NVALTIDPNYDSN

>member
-1 MPKTVGIAVSN
+1 MAG
-12 ATFHFDKLYTYRLP
+12 LP
-26 LQLEGQVFEGSMV
+26 
-39 LVPFGRGNRPRM
+39 
-51 AVVLAVGEEPTAE
+51 
-64 KTARLKELFAA
+64 
-75 APEQARLTP
+75 
-84 DLLKLVH
+84 
-91 FLKERTFCTWFDALS
+91 
-106 VLIPAGYGLRGL
+106 
-118 TGWSLVRGAPIP
+118 
-130 EDLSL
+130 
-135 TEQQVLSVL
+135 
-144 RPRRKPLPAADLAE
+144 
-158 TLGLTLSALP
+158 
-168 LERLENLG
+168 
-176 LLRREEVVER
+176 
-186 RVGDKTLQ
+186 
-194 MVRLTEAEPEKLTPK
+194 
-209 QQQVY
+209 
-214 ELLGQVGCG
+214 
-223 SIREICY
+223 
-230 FAGVTR
+230 
-236 GVVEKLV
+236 
-243 QQGLAETYEQE
+243 
-254 VLRTPL
+254 
-260 KEETIPVEPPPTLTE
+260 
-275 EQAAAVETL
+275 
-284 WQGCQEGGRTGLL
+284 EGGRTGLL

-576 RFPTARILRMDQ
+576 RVPHRPHPAHGPGHHHAKGQPPKAPFGLRSGGLRYPHRDA
-588 DTTMRKD
+588 DG
-595 SHQKLLSAFGRGDY
+595 HQGAGLPPGHPRGRFD
-609 DILIGTQ
+609 
-616 MVTKGLDF
+616 
-624 PRVTLVGVLT
+624 PR
-634 PDQML
+634 PDAL
-639 YADDFRSYE
+639 RDDFRSYE

-726 RAGQAVLTLLERL
+726 RAGQAVLSLLERL

>member
-1 MPKTVGIAVSN
+1 MAPVARVAVEKT
-12 ATFHFDKLYTYRLP
+12 TCRFDKLFDYAIPQGMP
-26 LQLEGQVFEGSMV
+26 LRPGVRV
-39 LVPFGRGNRPRM
+39 LVPFGHGRRIGL
-51 AVVLAVGEEPTAE
+51 VVELAEQAAHAALKPIAAPLEEEPVLTE
-64 KTARLKELFAA
+64 EGLF
-75 APEQARLTP
+75 
-84 DLLKLVH
+84 LLRWLR
-91 FLKERTFCTWFDALS
+91 ESTFCTWFDALS

-118 TGWSLVRGAPIP
+118 TGWSLVRGAPVP

-168 LERLENLG
+168 LDRLEALG

-284 WQGCQEGGRTGLL
+284 WQGCREGGRTGLL

-662 RRELPGRAFLQTYQ
+662 RRELPGRAFLQSYQ

-789 EPALAQPM
+789 EPALSVPM
-797 KNVTLTIEPNYDSD
+797 KTVTLTIDPNYDSD

>member
-1 MPKTVGIAVSN
+1 MPPVARVAVEKT
-12 ATFHFDKLYTYRLP
+12 TCRFDKLFDYAIP
-26 LQLEGQVFEGSMV
+26 EGVSLMPGVRV
-39 LVPFGRGNRPRM
+39 LVPFGRGGRRVGLVVEIAAEPENPAGLKPIA
-51 AVVLAVGEEPTAE
+51 AVLEEEPVLTE
-64 KTARLKELFAA
+64 EGLF
-75 APEQARLTP
+75 
-84 DLLKLVH
+84 LLRWLR
-91 FLKERTFCTWFDALS
+91 ENTFCTWFDALS

-118 TGWSLVRGAPIP
+118 TGWSLVRGIPQP

-135 TEQQVLSVL
+135 VGQQILAVL
-144 RPRRKPLPAADLAE
+144 RPRRKPLPAAELAE
-158 TLGLTLSALP
+158 TLGLALSALP
-168 LERLENLG
+168 LEQLEKRG
-176 LLRREEVVER
+176 LLQQEEVVER

-194 MVRLTEAEPEKLTPK
+194 MVRLTEMEPVKLTPK
-209 QQQVY
+209 QRKVY
-214 ELLGQVGCG
+214 ELLAQVGCG

-243 QQGLAETYEQE
+243 QQGVAETYEQE

-260 KEETIPVEPPPTLTE
+260 NSETVPPEPPPCLTE

-284 WQGCQEGGRTGLL
+284 WQGYREGGRTGLL

-344 GSRVA
+344 GRRVA

-384 PVENL
+384 PVEQL

-402 RSERAPRYDACEIAR
+402 RSEQSPRYDAGELAR
-417 LRTRRHRGLCVLAS
+417 LRARRQGGLCVLAS

-439 YRAQKGE
+439 YRAEKGE
-446 YLLARLTRRY
+446 YLLAKLTQRY
-456 GGAPLPE
+456 GGAPLPD

-475 AEALSEELCEQL
+475 AEALSEELCEEL
-487 LQNLQRGEQS
+487 LQNLNRKEQS

-540 YCGYSTEVPKA
+540 YCGYSTEVPKV

-562 SGVGTQKVEEALKM
+562 SGVGTQKVEEALKV
-576 RFPTARILRMDQ
+576 RFPQARILRMDQ

-595 SHQKLLSAFGRGDY
+595 SHQKLLSSFGRGDY

-624 PRVTLVGVLT
+624 PKVTLVGVLT

-648 RTFSLITQVVGRSG
+648 RTFSLITQVVGRGG

-712 YCLGFWGENEAEVK
+712 YCLGFWGEKEAEVK
-726 RAGQAVLTLLERL
+726 AAGQAVLSLLERL
-739 LPAEYPELPVRLLGL
+739 LPTEYKELPVRLLGL

-778 RMRELLWRLFT
+778 RMRELLWRLYT
-789 EPALAQPM
+789 EPELTVPLR
-797 KNVTLTIEPNYDSD
+797 NVALTIDTNYDSN

>member
-1 MPKTVGIAVSN
+1 MSPVARVAVEKT
-12 ATFHFDKLYTYRLP
+12 TCRFDKLFDYAIP
-26 LQLEGQVFEGSMV
+26 EGMALTAGVRVM
-39 LVPFGRGNRPRM
+39 VPFGRGGRRVGLVVALADAPESDTPLKPVV
-51 AVVLAVGEEPTAE
+51 AVLEEEPVLTE
-64 KTARLKELFAA
+64 EGLF
-75 APEQARLTP
+75 
-84 DLLKLVH
+84 LLRWLR
-91 FLKERTFCTWFDALS
+91 ENTFCTWFDALS

-118 TGWSLVRGAPIP
+118 TGWSLVRGVPLP
-130 EDLSL
+130 EALSP
-135 TEQQVLSVL
+135 TEQQVLSAL
-144 RPRRKPLPAADLAE
+144 KPRRKAVAAAELAE
-158 TLGLTLSALP
+158 ALGLTLDALP
-168 LERLENLG
+168 LERLEALG

-186 RVGDKTLQ
+186 RIGDKTLQ
-194 MVRLTEAEPEKLTPK
+194 MVRLSGTEPERLTPK
-209 QQQVY
+209 QRQVY
-214 ELLGQVGCG
+214 ELLEQVGCG

-243 QQGLAETYEQE
+243 QQGIAEAYEQE
-254 VLRTPL
+254 VLRTPVSR
-260 KEETIPVEPPPTLTE
+260 ETVLPEPPPALTE
-275 EQAAAVETL
+275 EQTAAVETL
-284 WQGCQEGGRTGLL
+284 WQGFAKGGRTGLL

-344 GSRVA
+344 GRRVA
-349 VIHSALSL
+349 VMHSALSL

-384 PVENL
+384 PVEKL

-402 RSERAPRYDACEIAR
+402 RSEKAPRYDAGEIAR
-417 LRTRRHRGLCVLAS
+417 LRARRQGGLCVLAS

-439 YRAQKGE
+439 YRAEKGE
-446 YLLARLTRRY
+446 YLLAKLTHRY
-456 GGAPLPE
+456 GGAPLPD
-463 VTILDLRERPMA
+463 VTILDLRERAMA
-475 AEALSEELCEQL
+475 AEALSEELCEEL
-487 LQNLQRGEQS
+487 MQNLDRGEQS

-562 SGVGTQKVEEALKM
+562 SGVGTQKVEEALKL
-576 RFPTARILRMDQ
+576 RFPQARILRMDQ

-624 PRVTLVGVLT
+624 PKVTLVGVLA

-648 RTFSLITQVVGRSG
+648 RTFSLITQVVGRGG

-696 EVETRRLLL
+696 EAETRKLLL

-726 RAGQAVLTLLERL
+726 AAGQAVLALLERL
-739 LPAEYPELPVRLLGL
+739 LPEEYPELPVRLLGL
-754 APAGVLRVA
+754 APANVLRVA
-763 GRYRYKLLIK
+763 GRYRYKLIIK

-778 RMRELLWRLFT
+778 RMRELLWRLYT
-789 EPALAQPM
+789 EPELAAVM
-797 KNVTLTIEPNYDSD
+797 RNVTLTIDPNYDSN

>member
-1 MPKTVGIAVSN
+1 MSPVARVAVEKT
-12 ATFHFDKLYTYRLP
+12 TCRFDKLFDYAIP
-26 LQLEGQVFEGSMV
+26 EGMTLSAGVRVM
-39 LVPFGRGNRPRM
+39 VPFGRGGRRVGLVVELADAPESDTPLKPVA
-51 AVVLAVGEEPTAE
+51 AVLEEEPVLTE
-64 KTARLKELFAA
+64 EGLF
-75 APEQARLTP
+75 
-84 DLLKLVH
+84 LLRWLR
-91 FLKERTFCTWFDALS
+91 ENTFCTWFDALS

-118 TGWSLVRGAPIP
+118 IGWSLVRGVPLP
-130 EDLSL
+130 EDL
-135 TEQQVLSVL
+135 TPAEQQVLTAL
-144 RPRRKPLPAADLAE
+144 KPRRKAVPAAELAE
-158 TLGLTLSALP
+158 ALGLTLAALP
-168 LERLENLG
+168 LERLEALG

-186 RVGDKTLQ
+186 RIGDKTLQ
-194 MVRLTEAEPEKLTPK
+194 MVRLSGTEPERLTPK
-209 QQQVY
+209 QRQVY
-214 ELLGQVGCG
+214 ELLEQVGCG

-243 QQGLAETYEQE
+243 QQGVAESYEQE
-254 VLRTPL
+254 VLRSPTS
-260 KEETIPVEPPPTLTE
+260 EETVPPEPPPTLTE
-275 EQAAAVETL
+275 EQTAAVETL
-284 WQGCQEGGRTGLL
+284 WQGFTEGGRTGLL

-344 GSRVA
+344 GRRVA
-349 VIHSALSL
+349 VMHSALSL

-366 IRRGEVDV
+366 IRRSEVDI

-384 PVENL
+384 PVEKL

-402 RSERAPRYDACEIAR
+402 RSEKAPRYDAGEIAR
-417 LRTRRHRGLCVLAS
+417 LRARRQGGLCVLAS

-439 YRAQKGE
+439 YRAEKGE
-446 YLLARLTRRY
+446 YLLAKLTHRY
-456 GGAPLPE
+456 GGAPLPD
-463 VTILDLRERPMA
+463 VTILDLRERAMA
-475 AEALSEELCEQL
+475 AEALSEELCEEL
-487 LQNLQRGEQS
+487 MQNLGRGEQS

-551 CPHCGSRLMRY
+551 CPTCGSRLMRY
-562 SGVGTQKVEEALKM
+562 SGVGTQKVEEALKL
-576 RFPTARILRMDQ
+576 RFPQARILRMDQ

-648 RTFSLITQVVGRSG
+648 HTFSLITQVVGRGG

-696 EVETRRLLL
+696 EAETRKLLL

-726 RAGQAVLTLLERL
+726 AAGQAVLALLERL
-739 LPAEYPELPVRLLGL
+739 LPEEYPELPVRLLGL
-754 APAGVLRVA
+754 APANVLRVA

-778 RMRELLWRLFT
+778 RMRELLWRLYT
-789 EPALAQPM
+789 EPELAAPM
-797 KNVTLTIEPNYDSD
+797 RGVVLTIDPNYDSN

>member
-1 MPKTVGIAVSN
+1 MSPVARVAVEKT
-12 ATFHFDKLYTYRLP
+12 TCRFDKLFDYAIP
-26 LQLEGQVFEGSMV
+26 EGMALTAGVRVM
-39 LVPFGRGNRPRM
+39 VPFGRGGRRLGLVVALADAPESDTPLKPVA
-51 AVVLAVGEEPTAE
+51 AVLEEEPVLTE
-64 KTARLKELFAA
+64 EGLF
-75 APEQARLTP
+75 
-84 DLLKLVH
+84 LLRWLR
-91 FLKERTFCTWFDALS
+91 ENTFCTWFDALS

-118 TGWSLVRGAPIP
+118 TGWSLVRGVPLP
-130 EDLSL
+130 EDLSP
-135 TEQQVLSVL
+135 TEQQVLSAL
-144 RPRRKPLPAADLAE
+144 KPRRKAVAAAELAE
-158 TLGLTLSALP
+158 ALGLTLDALP
-168 LERLENLG
+168 LERLEALG

-186 RVGDKTLQ
+186 RIGDKTLQ
-194 MVRLTEAEPEKLTPK
+194 MVRLSGTEPERLTPK
-209 QQQVY
+209 QRQVY
-214 ELLGQVGCG
+214 ELLEQVGCG

-243 QQGLAETYEQE
+243 QQGIAEAYEQE
-254 VLRTPL
+254 VLRTPVSR
-260 KEETIPVEPPPTLTE
+260 ETVLPEPPPALTE
-275 EQAAAVETL
+275 EQSAAVETL
-284 WQGCQEGGRTGLL
+284 WQGFAEGGRTGLL

-344 GSRVA
+344 GRRVA
-349 VIHSALSL
+349 VMHSALSL

-384 PVENL
+384 PVEEL

-402 RSERAPRYDACEIAR
+402 RSEKAPRYDAGEIAR
-417 LRTRRHRGLCVLAS
+417 LRARRQGGLCVLAS

-439 YRAQKGE
+439 YRAEKGE
-446 YLLARLTRRY
+446 YLLAKLTHRY
-456 GGAPLPE
+456 GGAPLPD
-463 VTILDLRERPMA
+463 VTILDLRERAMA
-475 AEALSEELCEQL
+475 AEALSEELCEEL
-487 LQNLQRGEQS
+487 MQNLDRGEQS

-562 SGVGTQKVEEALKM
+562 SGVGTQKVEEALKL
-576 RFPTARILRMDQ
+576 RFPQARILRMDQ

-624 PRVTLVGVLT
+624 PRVTLVGVLA

-648 RTFSLITQVVGRSG
+648 RTFSLITQVVGRGG

-696 EVETRRLLL
+696 EAETRKLLL

-726 RAGQAVLTLLERL
+726 TAGQAVLALLERL
-739 LPAEYPELPVRLLGL
+739 LPEEYPELPVRLLGL
-754 APAGVLRVA
+754 APANVLRVA
-763 GRYRYKLLIK
+763 GRYRYKLIIK

-778 RMRELLWRLFT
+778 RMRELLWRLYT
-789 EPALAQPM
+789 EPELAAVM
-797 KNVTLTIEPNYDSD
+797 RNVTLTIDPNYDSN

>member
-1 MPKTVGIAVSN
+1 MSPVARVAVEKT
-12 ATFHFDKLYTYRLP
+12 TCRFDKLFDYAIP
-26 LQLEGQVFEGSMV
+26 EGMALTAGVRVM
-39 LVPFGRGNRPRM
+39 VPFGRGGRRVGLVVALADAPENDTPLKPVA
-51 AVVLAVGEEPTAE
+51 AVLEEEPVLTE
-64 KTARLKELFAA
+64 EGLF
-75 APEQARLTP
+75 
-84 DLLKLVH
+84 LLRWLR
-91 FLKERTFCTWFDALS
+91 ENTFCTWFDALS

-118 TGWSLVRGAPIP
+118 IGWSLVRGVPLP
-130 EDLSL
+130 EELSP
-135 TEQQVLSVL
+135 TEQQVLSAL
-144 RPRRKPLPAADLAE
+144 KPRRKAVAAAELAE
-158 TLGLTLSALP
+158 ALGLTLDALP
-168 LERLENLG
+168 LERLEALG

-186 RVGDKTLQ
+186 RIGDKTLQ
-194 MVRLTEAEPEKLTPK
+194 MVRLSGTEPERLTPK
-209 QQQVY
+209 QRQVY
-214 ELLGQVGCG
+214 ELLEQVGCG

-243 QQGLAETYEQE
+243 QQGIAEAYEQE
-254 VLRTPL
+254 VLRTPVSR
-260 KEETIPVEPPPTLTE
+260 ETVLPEPPPALTE
-275 EQAAAVETL
+275 EQSAAVETL
-284 WQGCQEGGRTGLL
+284 WQGFAEGGRTGLL

-307 VYLTLAHRVLAEGR
+307 VYLTLAHRILAEGR

-344 GSRVA
+344 GRRVA
-349 VIHSALSL
+349 VMHSALSL

-384 PVENL
+384 PVEKL

-402 RSERAPRYDACEIAR
+402 RSEKAPRYDAGEIAR
-417 LRTRRHRGLCVLAS
+417 LRARRQGGLCVLAS

-439 YRAQKGE
+439 YRAEKGE
-446 YLLARLTRRY
+446 YLLAKLTHRY
-456 GGAPLPE
+456 GGAPLPD
-463 VTILDLRERPMA
+463 VTILDLRERAMA
-475 AEALSEELCEQL
+475 AEALSEELCEEL
-487 LQNLQRGEQS
+487 MQNLDRGEQS

-562 SGVGTQKVEEALKM
+562 SGVGTQKVEEALKL
-576 RFPTARILRMDQ
+576 RFPQARILRMDQ

-624 PRVTLVGVLT
+624 PKVTLVGVLA

-648 RTFSLITQVVGRSG
+648 HTFSLITQVVGRGG

-696 EVETRRLLL
+696 EAETRKLLL

-726 RAGQAVLTLLERL
+726 AAGQAVLALLERL
-739 LPAEYPELPVRLLGL
+739 LPGEYPELPVRLLGL
-754 APAGVLRVA
+754 APANVLRVA
-763 GRYRYKLLIK
+763 GRYRYKLIIK

-778 RMRELLWRLFT
+778 RMRELLWRLYT
-789 EPALAQPM
+789 EPELAAVM
-797 KNVTLTIEPNYDSD
+797 RNVTLTIDPNYDSD

>member
-1 MPKTVGIAVSN
+1 MSPVARVAVEKT
-12 ATFHFDKLYTYRLP
+12 TCRFDKLFDYAIP
-26 LQLEGQVFEGSMV
+26 EGMALTAGVRVM
-39 LVPFGRGNRPRM
+39 VPFGRGGRRVGLVVALADAPESDTPLKPVA
-51 AVVLAVGEEPTAE
+51 AVLEEEPVLTE
-64 KTARLKELFAA
+64 EGLF
-75 APEQARLTP
+75 
-84 DLLKLVH
+84 LLRWLR
-91 FLKERTFCTWFDALS
+91 ENTFCTWFDALS

-118 TGWSLVRGAPIP
+118 IGWSLVRGVPLP
-130 EDLSL
+130 EALSP
-135 TEQQVLSVL
+135 TEQQVLSAL
-144 RPRRKPLPAADLAE
+144 KPRRKAVAAAELAE
-158 TLGLTLSALP
+158 ALGLTLDALP
-168 LERLENLG
+168 LERLEALG

-186 RVGDKTLQ
+186 RIGDKTLQ
-194 MVRLTEAEPEKLTPK
+194 MVRLSGTEPERLTPK
-209 QQQVY
+209 QRQVY
-214 ELLGQVGCG
+214 ELLEQVGCG

-243 QQGLAETYEQE
+243 QQGIAEAYEQE
-254 VLRTPL
+254 VLRTPVSR
-260 KEETIPVEPPPTLTE
+260 ETVLPEPPPALTE
-275 EQAAAVETL
+275 EQSAAVETL
-284 WQGCQEGGRTGLL
+284 WQGFAEGGRTGLL

-307 VYLTLAHRVLAEGR
+307 VYLTLAHRILAEGR

-344 GSRVA
+344 GRRVA
-349 VIHSALSL
+349 VMHSALSL

-384 PVENL
+384 PVEKL

-402 RSERAPRYDACEIAR
+402 RSEKAPRYDAGEIAR
-417 LRTRRHRGLCVLAS
+417 LRARRQGGLCVLAS

-439 YRAQKGE
+439 YRAEKGE
-446 YLLARLTRRY
+446 YLLAKLTHRY
-456 GGAPLPE
+456 GGAPLPD
-463 VTILDLRERPMA
+463 VTILDLRERAMA
-475 AEALSEELCEQL
+475 AEALSEELCEEL
-487 LQNLQRGEQS
+487 MQNLDRGEQS

-562 SGVGTQKVEEALKM
+562 SGVGTQKVEEALKL
-576 RFPTARILRMDQ
+576 RFPQARILRMDQ

-624 PRVTLVGVLT
+624 PKVTLVGVLS

-648 RTFSLITQVVGRSG
+648 HTFSLITQVVGRGG

-696 EVETRRLLL
+696 EVETRKLLL

-726 RAGQAVLTLLERL
+726 AAGQAVLALLERL
-739 LPAEYPELPVRLLGL
+739 LPGEYPELPVRLLGL
-754 APAGVLRVA
+754 APANVLRVA
-763 GRYRYKLLIK
+763 GRYRYKLIIK

-778 RMRELLWRLFT
+778 RMRELLWRLYT
-789 EPALAQPM
+789 EPELAAVM
-797 KNVTLTIEPNYDSD
+797 RNVTLTIDPNYDSD